1 MVEEGT
7 LGLAR
12 AKESSEDLLEPGP
25 DSAKDE
31 LQHRMEAARESISH
45 TVDEIKDTV
54 VNQYESVKETVSK
67 TLDWH
72 EQVKRRPVVW
82 SASAL
87 GAGFVVGYG
96 VAAMVKGHGNGP
108 AQRYE
113 YVPSTRTTITSSAA
127 SQNNVS
133 AGRQEEKAESRP
145 GVLERI
151 KETPAYDRLT
161 QEAAV
166 VGNRF
171 VDEISKK
178 AQEVILPAAVG
189 WLGSLLER
197 LVPTHQTQRSNAT
210 RSN

>member
-12 AKESSEDLLEPGP
+12 AKESSEDLLKPGP

-31 LQHRMEAARESISH
+31 LQGRMEAARESISH
-45 TVDEIKDTV
+45 TVDEIKETV

-67 TLDWH
+67 SLDWH
-72 EQVKRRPVVW
+72 EQVKRRPVIW
-82 SASAL
+82 SATAM

-96 VAAMVKGHGNGP
+96 VAAMVKGQGNGP
-108 AQRYE
+108 APRYE
-113 YVPSTRTTITSSAA
+113 YIPSTRATIASPAA
-127 SQNNVS
+127 SQSNVS
-133 AGRQEEKAESRP
+133 AARQEEKAESRP
-145 GVLERI
+145 GVLDRI

-189 WLGSLLER
+189 WVGSWLER
-197 LVPTHQTQRSNAT
+197 LLPTPQTQRSNAT
-210 RSN
+210 N